1 MFNKIK
7 KTLKNIKYLLLLL
20 LSVKL
25 VFIIE
30 RTHIDNEKQGL
41 ENLQFE
47 YEIKETDEKTA
58 QVLINITSN
67 EGIESIKFQNK
78 EGNEI
83 TLECNNKKNVG
94 IDYEIEFNKDYYFN
108 INRVGDGTKLEKI
121 NIDSSKIFIPTPL
134 EYAVIT
140 SDGIKNVKFV
150 NADNNSNW
158 YYGYDKS
165 INPTASDALLV
176 SAYDGDQST
185 CAGRGKILIDSSA
198 INCNLLTIST
208 TVSWRAIN
216 MYSSQGTLLRHT
228 PNFASGIVSYIFSIP
243 AEASYIFCGDV
254 AESYAYEL
262 SITSEPANW

>member
-1 MFNKIK
+1 M
-7 KTLKNIKYLLLLL
+7 
-20 LSVKL
+20 
-25 VFIIE
+25 
-30 RTHIDNEKQGL
+30 
-41 ENLQFE
+41 
-47 YEIKETDEKTA
+47 
-58 QVLINITSN
+58 
-67 EGIESIKFQNK
+67 
-78 EGNEI
+78 
-83 TLECNNKKNVG
+83 
-94 IDYEIEFNKDYYFN
+94 EFNKDYYFN
-108 INRVGDGTKLEKI
+108 INRVGEGTKVEKI
-121 NIDSSKIFIPTPL
+121 NIDSSKIFMPTPL

-176 SAYDGDQST
+176 SAYDGDQAT
-185 CAGRGKILIDSSA
+185 RAGRGKILIDSSA